1 MASRETPIKPLR
13 MLKSAINKEVVVHT
27 KDGLAYAGRLIMT
40 DSTMNVV
47 MRDCREINPESG
59 QEIAK
64 YGTVLLRGSQ
74 ILYVVVK
81 GQGLR

>member
-1 MASRETPIKPLR
+1 MASREASVKPLR
-13 MLKSAINKEVVVHT
+13 VLRSAINKEVVVHT

-47 MRDCREINPESG
+47 MRDCREISPEG
-59 QEIAK
+59 GHEIAK

-74 ILYVVVK
+74 ILYVVIR